1 MIQIPVSIGELLD
14 KITILEIKIE
24 NISDPTKRGN
34 CEKEYHILLKIAGEN
49 HFFFPEER
57 KNLKKVNQCLWEIE
71 DKLRRKEQRKEF
83 DEEFSQMAREV
94 YKLNDER
101 AKIKRDI
108 NLLSRSEIIE
118 EKEYVKYQESK

>member
-1 MIQIPVSIGELLD
+1 
-14 KITILEIKIE
+14 
-24 NISDPTKRGN
+24 
-34 CEKEYHILLKIAGEN
+34 
-49 HFFFPEER
+49 
-57 KNLKKVNQCLWEIE
+57 
-71 DKLRRKEQRKEF
+71 
-83 DEEFSQMAREV
+83 MAREV